1 MNLKCRSLAMKILTI
16 YHQSMFEDLQ
26 AEGALIVTRAV
37 ATKIKGVTTGE
48 IVATRRRVMS
58 RKG

>member
-1 MNLKCRSLAMKILTI
+1 MKILTI